1 MDIYFEISQLKKAQ
15 EETLALLKE
24 LRNNGVVSNK
34 DKVYDFTDLEKML
47 HVSRRTLF
55 KWKSE
60 GKMRFS
66 QVGKK
71 LYATDA
77 EFKRFNDYPHN
88 VR

>member
-15 EETLALLKE
+15 EETLSLLKE
-24 LRNNGVVSNK
+24 LHNNGVVSNK

-71 LYATDA
+71 LYATDT
-77 EFKRFNDYPHN
+77 ELKRFLETNKQD
-88 VR
+88 